1 MGVNKLKEL
10 VMWNEHKVWVLALVN
25 FFMPLVLCALGCIL
39 IISVSLTF
47 IFWGHPDAFLELLKS
62 IIE

>member
-1 MGVNKLKEL
+1 
-10 VMWNEHKVWVLALVN
+10 MWNEHKVWVLALVN